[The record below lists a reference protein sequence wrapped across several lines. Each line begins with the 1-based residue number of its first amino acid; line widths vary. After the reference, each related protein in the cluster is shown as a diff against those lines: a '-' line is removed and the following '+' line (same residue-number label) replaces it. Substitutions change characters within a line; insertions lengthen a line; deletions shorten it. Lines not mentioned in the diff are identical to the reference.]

1 MTLFVT
7 RGYKERMI
15 GRIAAHRCLWA
26 LVVAITSV
34 RLSAQTPDTPAP
46 ETPPPYA
53 VTEDT
58 YRALSRRPSLARRT
72 DGRRHLAATADPRA
86 FATLSAVYADPEQ
99 PHEFVR
105 SLLVSMLADHFTES
119 AHAELWRNW
128 RVANSTA
135 GDAWLWYNAV
145 AQEGL
150 ADRELW
156 RTLVQQKMPV
166 ELRAATLIATT
177 ERPRSVPLD
186 DETLGLITDFG
197 AGIGTRSY
205 ERAVL
210 LEALVGLFT
219 EQPLPPPPPPPAPP
233 ADAPDAPAAP
243 AAPAQPPPPAIP
255 PSPLGKPQ
263 RTILRSLAYA
273 MAEPATTARS
283 RIVLAR
289 LLARALHRDNLGPD
303 AATWIEL
310 LGDAPAAEIEMA
322 YALKRGAA
330 RPGFFGI
337 TEHGRAIAYV
347 IDASDSMLQ
356 PLTPRERQDLQPLTG
371 KEGVKAPAPGPGTQ
385 AELAIDWTKVK
396 TRFDGARELLKLALR
411 RLTPEQQFT
420 IVLFGNKAEHL
431 TATPQLVAATPK
443 AIAAACR
450 DLDAIRPG
458 PNHKDRPYGT
468 LRGQTNLHGGL
479 LRAFRTGEAKSTDP
493 KARSDV
499 RAFEYGVDTIF
510 VLSDGAPNADDWD
523 AVDANESG
531 RAGDPEAGTS
541 YRYEGDVVYPGPF
554 AYGFGLLEDLRRLN
568 LLRRCAIHTVGIG
581 EADYDLLQ
589 RIAAVGH
596 GTTVQIG
603 KQ

>member
-1 MTLFVT
+1 MFAVD
-7 RGYKERMI
+7 GYNVAMI
-15 GRIAAHRCLWA
+15 GRIVARCGLGRQGRKPSRAAAMCGSAARRALWILLA
-26 LVVAITSV
+26 ASAGL
-34 RLSAQTPDTPAP
+34 RAQTPDPAVP
-46 ETPPPYA
+46 EEPVPDYT
-53 VTEDT
+53 VTEAT

-72 DGRRHLAATADPRA
+72 DGRRLLAATADPRA
-86 FATLSAVYADPEQ
+86 FAVLKGVYAEPEQ
-99 PHEFVR
+99 PQEFVR

-119 AHAELWRNW
+119 AHAELWRTW
-128 RVANSTA
+128 RVANNTA
-135 GDAWLWYNAV
+135 GDTWLWYNAM

-150 ADRELW
+150 TDRELW
-156 RTLVQQKMPV
+156 RTIVRETLPV
-166 ELRAATLIATT
+166 ELRAATLIATAA
-177 ERPRSVPLD
+177 RPRSLTLD
-186 DETLGLITDFG
+186 DATLALITDLST
-197 AGIGTRSY
+197 GIGTRSY

-219 EQPLPPPPPPPAPP
+219 EQPLEPPPPPPEPP
-233 ADAPDAPAAP
+233 A
-243 AAPAQPPPPAIP
+243 
-255 PSPLGKPQ
+255 SPLGKPQ
-263 RTILRSLAYA
+263 RNVLRSLVGA
-273 MAEPATTARS
+273 MAEPATSPRS

-289 LLARALHRDNLGPD
+289 QLARALRRDNLGPD
-303 AATWIEL
+303 AAAWSEL

-322 YALKRGAA
+322 YARKRGAA

-371 KEGVKAPAPGPGTQ
+371 KDGAKTPAPGPGSQ
-385 AELAIDWTKVK
+385 AELAIDWRKVQ

-411 RLTPEQQFT
+411 RLAPEQQFT
-420 IVLFGNKAEHL
+420 IILFGNKADHL
-431 TATPQLVAATPK
+431 TATPQLVAANPK
-443 AIAAACR
+443 AVAAACR
-450 DLDAIRPG
+450 ELDAIRPG
-458 PNHKDRPYGT
+458 PNQKERPHGT

-479 LRAFRTGEAKSTDP
+479 LRAFRTGEGKSTDP
-493 KARSDV
+493 KSRGFV

-523 AVDANESG
+523 AKDANESG

-541 YRYEGDVVYPGPF
+541 FRYDGDVVYPGPF
-554 AYGFGLLEDLRRLN
+554 ASGFGLLEDLRRLN

-581 EADYDLLQ
+581 EADYELLQ
-589 RIAAVGH
+589 RIAAVGQ